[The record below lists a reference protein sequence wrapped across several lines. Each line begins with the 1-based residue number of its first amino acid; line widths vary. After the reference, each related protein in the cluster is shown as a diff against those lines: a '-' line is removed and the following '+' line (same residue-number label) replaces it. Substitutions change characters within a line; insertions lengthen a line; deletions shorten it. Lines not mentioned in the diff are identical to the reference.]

1 MELIENRRK
10 SQKEDPMRKVTL
22 GCVCVVLVA
31 GLSGAEGSRVSDIS
45 EFLPDSIVEVGTLQT
60 VQTVDR
66 DAAQRELADLHAWLM
81 AEQVAA
87 GVERPLA
94 VQLSTKALAE
104 IELGVCE
111 DCGEEP
117 QALRV
122 GMTLQVHAELELGAV
137 RWGAVKRSPEGG
149 RVWSAAVTSAG
160 ALGVRLHFD
169 NFRLPENSELYLFNE
184 AGAVAGPYTK
194 AGPLG
199 TGEFWSHMVR
209 GDVVYLQLRQYGPE
223 GPEKARGRLF
233 NLVDVGHVATGFGS
247 RRAGAFTKEFCGFNA
262 PCVENAMC
270 ESDPAVTA
278 AQYAVAHMMFV
289 KRPYIYICSGG
300 LLNNTSED
308 GTPYFLTA
316 NHCISRDREAG
327 TLEAYFQWWIGC
339 DDECPTQWEDPVGAP
354 STLGSSV
361 VATNRTG
368 DYTLLLLNGSAP
380 TGSAFLGWNTDDTA
394 YSDEVML
401 YRISHPAGAPQA
413 FSSHQVDTS
422 AGTCSSWP
430 RGSWIYSRDV
440 VGATEGGS
448 SGSPVLN
455 ALGQVVG
462 QLSGACGTNLDD
474 NCDAV
479 LNATVDG
486 AFASYYSEVAQWL
499 DPAGGCDDDF
509 DGDGYIS
516 EACGG
521 DDCDDGA
528 FYINPGEAEVCD
540 DAIDNNCDGQIDE
553 GCGTACGDVGDPCT
567 ANEDCCSLR
576 CHPKKNF
583 CR

>member
-1 MELIENRRK
+1 
-10 SQKEDPMRKVTL
+10 MRKVTL

-31 GLSGAEGSRVSDIS
+31 GLSGAEGPRVSDIS
-45 EFLPDSIVEVGTLQT
+45 EFLPGSIVEVGTLRT
-60 VQTVDR
+60 VQSVDR
-66 DAAQRELADLHAWLM
+66 EAAKRELAELHSWLM
-81 AEQVAA
+81 AEQVVV

-94 VQLSTKALAE
+94 VQISTKELAE

-122 GMTLQVHAELELGAV
+122 GMTRQVHAELELGAV
-137 RWGAVKRSPEGG
+137 RWGAVKRSHDGG

-160 ALGVRLHFD
+160 AFGLRLHFD
-169 NFRLPENSELYLFNE
+169 NFRLPANSELYLFNE
-184 AGAVAGPYTK
+184 GGAVAGPYTK

-223 GPEKARGRLF
+223 GPEKMRSRLF
-233 NLVDVGHVATGFGS
+233 TLVDVGHVATGFG
-247 RRAGAFTKEFCGFNA
+247 RRSTGGSTKVFCDFNA
-262 PCVENAMC
+262 SCVVNADC
-270 ESDPAVTA
+270 QPDPAVEDA
-278 AQYAVAHMMFV
+278 RFAVAHMMYV
-289 KRPYIYICSGG
+289 KRPYLYICSGG
-300 LLNNTSED
+300 LLNNTSKD
-308 GTPYFLTA
+308 QTPYFLTA

-327 TLEAYFQWWIGC
+327 TLEAYFQWWLDCG
-339 DDECPTQWEDPVGAP
+339 DECPTQWEDPAGVAR
-354 STLGSSV
+354 TLGSSV
-361 VATNRTG
+361 VATNKTG
-368 DYTLLLLNGSAP
+368 DYTVLLLSEPAP
-380 TGSAFLGWNTDDTA
+380 ADSAFLGWSTADIAYTDGA
-394 YSDEVML
+394 ML

-413 FSSHQVDTS
+413 FSSHRVDTI

-455 ALGQVVG
+455 DAGQVVG

-499 DPAGGCDDDF
+499 NPQGGEDCADG
-509 DGDGYIS
+509 DGDGYGTGVD
-516 EACGG
+516 CLGP
-521 DDCDDGA
+521 DCDDTHPD
-528 FYINPGEAEVCD
+528 INPGEAEVCD
-540 DAIDNNCDGQIDE
+540 DGIDNNCDGQIDE

-567 ANEDCCSLR
+567 ANDDCCSLR
-576 CHPKKNF
+576 CHPKKLT
-583 CR
+583 CK